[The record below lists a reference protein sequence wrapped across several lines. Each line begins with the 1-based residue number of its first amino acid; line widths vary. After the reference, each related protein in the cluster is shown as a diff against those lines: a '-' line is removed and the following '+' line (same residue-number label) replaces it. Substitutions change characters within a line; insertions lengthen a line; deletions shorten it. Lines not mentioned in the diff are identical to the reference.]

1 MRNIPTF
8 DSFIN
13 ENKKYDGKSELKPG
27 TILKV
32 GQYGQFR
39 MQVISDL
46 GDEIE
51 IKNITKN
58 YTDAPFKRE
67 KSVYKN
73 AIIMNESSVNE
84 GSYADLESFL
94 NEVVSLVQ
102 KNKKDFSLE
111 KNRSILL
118 DVVGGFG
125 FKNETVIIDVILLA
139 KDMGVPE
146 NFTKELVNGTFNKY
160 KNVLRKGYTRA
171 GQYYFTYKK

>member
-1 MRNIPTF
+1 MKNIPTF

-13 ENKKYDGKSELKPG
+13 ENKKYDGKSDLKPG

-32 GQYGQFR
+32 GQYGQFK

-58 YTDAPFKRE
+58 YNDAPFKRE

-73 AIIMNESSVNE
+73 AIIMNESALNE
-84 GSYADLESFL
+84 GSYADLEKFL
-94 NEVVSLVQ
+94 NEIVSLVQ
-102 KNKKDFSLE
+102 KNKKDYSLE
-111 KNRSILL
+111 TNRSIML

-125 FKNETVIIDVILLA
+125 FKNETVVINVALLA
-139 KDMGVPE
+139 KDMGTPE
-146 NFTKELVNGTFNKY
+146 DFAKNLVNGTFKKY
-160 KNVLRKGYTRA
+160 NSVLRKGYTRS
-171 GQYYFTYKK
+171 GDYYFTYKK